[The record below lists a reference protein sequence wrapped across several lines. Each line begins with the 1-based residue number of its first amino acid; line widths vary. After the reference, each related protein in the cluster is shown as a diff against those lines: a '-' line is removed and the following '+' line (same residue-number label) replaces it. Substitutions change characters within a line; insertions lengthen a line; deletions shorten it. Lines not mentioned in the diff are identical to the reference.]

1 MILHIETATDICSVV
16 LADNGV
22 VVAEKTSEP
31 IRDHAS
37 SLAVYIDEVLKES
50 GVKPSD
56 LKAIAVS
63 KGPGSYTGLRIG
75 VSTAKGLCYALNIP
89 LIAIATTQS
98 MAQLFYSNNSEYN
111 GYVVPLLDARRMEV
125 YGAIY
130 NQQLVE
136 VHPIVAEILHSD
148 SFSFESTINYTLI
161 GSGAAKSKAFFD
173 SKSNVV
179 IDEAFSVS
187 AIGLVKPAFKA
198 YQEKG
203 YEDVAYFEPFY
214 LKDFVSPHFKA
225 EN

>member
-22 VVAEKTSEP
+22 VIAEKTSEP

-37 SLAVYIDEVLKES
+37 SLAVFIDEILKENNI
-50 GVKPSD
+50 KPAA

-98 MAQLFYSNNSEYN
+98 MANQYYLQHKNYS
-111 GYVVPLLDARRMEV
+111 GCVVPLLDARRMEV
-125 YGAIY
+125 YGAVY
-130 NQQLVE
+130 NQQLQE
-136 VHPIVAEILHSD
+136 VHPIAAEILHNE
-148 SFSFESTINYTLI
+148 SFSFQSEVNYKLI
-161 GSGAAKSKAFFD
+161 GSGAAKSISFFE
-173 SKSNVV
+173 SKLNVT
-179 IDEAFSVS
+179 IDEHFSVS
-187 AIGLVKPAFKA
+187 AIGLVEPAFKA
-198 YQEKG
+198 YQENTF
-203 YEDVAYFEPFY
+203 EDVAYFEPFY
-214 LKDFVSPHFKA
+214 LKDFVSPHFKP

>member
-16 LADNGV
+16 LADQGV
-22 VVAEKTSEP
+22 VIAEKTSPP

-37 SLAVYIDEVLKES
+37 SLAVFIDEVLKEAN
-50 GVKPSD
+50 VKPAD

-75 VSTAKGLCYALNIP
+75 VSTAKGFCYALNIP

-98 MAQLFYSNNSEYN
+98 MAQQFYLQYPDYN

-130 NQQLVE
+130 NSQLE
-136 VHPIVAEILHSD
+136 EIHPIVAEVLHEN
-148 SFSFESTINYTLI
+148 SFAFQTQYNYTLI
-161 GSGAAKSKAFFD
+161 GSGTTKSKSIFENQQQLHF
-173 SKSNVV
+173 N
-179 IDEAFSVS
+179 EHFSVS
-187 AIGLVKPAFKA
+187 AIGLVKPALKA
-198 YQEKG
+198 FQEQTF
-203 YEDVAYFEPFY
+203 EDVAYFEPFY
-214 LKDFVSPHFKA
+214 LKDFVSPHFKS